1 MDYDNKKKENEKKI
15 KKYIKNM
22 PSGIVD
28 FYPYYIQLE
37 HTNRCNAQ
45 CIMCNHSYIGNN
57 GAQDVAKEIIKKIEP
72 ILPYCQ
78 VLMLNGDGE
87 PFLCENIEKYLK
99 LYRQYG
105 IRVGTNTNLCGI
117 SPALMNNI
125 GDYIDYLNVSC
136 DGCTKK
142 IFEGIRRGLNFEY
155 FIQQLQILNKVAPGL
170 KKSLDCVIMI
180 QNITQV
186 VEMVRFAVEF
196 GFSTIKFNML
206 GVNPC
211 IGNDQDSLFN
221 YPNVATYYLKEAVEE
236 AHRLGIDIIYPEIF
250 AGIINEE
257 KLEKELVQVLSYDW
271 SGVNKRIL
279 VSKHKFSAS
288 LLTGNYLNQ
297 RVTLNSLTNCGISA
311 PEICQWSVER
321 CYIDLEGNVSTC
333 CYNVHHYMGNILEV
347 DSFDKIWNGEN
358 YQQFR
363 LNMKQGILPQWCKNC
378 GYYWNKV
385 RTNFVGDN
393 GLIN

>member
-1 MDYDNKKKENEKKI
+1 MNYDNEKKQNDKKI
-15 KKYIKNM
+15 KKYIENID
-22 PSGIVD
+22 SGVVD
-28 FYPYYIQLE
+28 FYPTYIQLE

-57 GAQDVAKEIIKKIEP
+57 GAQDVAKKIVNKIEP

-87 PFLCENIEKYLK
+87 PFLCEDIEKYLK
-99 LYRQYG
+99 LYRKYG
-105 IRVGTNTNLCGI
+105 VRVGTNTNLCGI

-125 GDYIDYLNVSC
+125 GDYIDYLNISC

-155 FIQQLQILNKVAPGL
+155 FIQQLEKLNNVAPNL

-186 VEMVRFAVEF
+186 VEMVGFAVEF

-211 IGNDQDSLFN
+211 IRNDQDSLLN
-221 YPNVATYYLKEAVEE
+221 YPNVATYYLQKAVE
-236 AHRLGIDIIYPEIF
+236 AARRLGIDIVYPEIF
-250 AGIINEE
+250 TGLINEE
-257 KLEKELVQVLSYDW
+257 KLEKELEKVLSYDW
-271 SGVNKRIL
+271 SWVDKRIL
-279 VSKHKFSAS
+279 VSKSEFSSSS
-288 LLTGNYLNQ
+288 LAGDYLNQ
-297 RVTLNSLTNCGISA
+297 RVTLNSLTQGGICA
-311 PEICQWSVER
+311 PEICQWAVER

-333 CYNVHHYMGNILEV
+333 CYNVHHYMGNILEM

-358 YQQFR
+358 YQKFR
-363 LNMKQGILPQWCKNC
+363 LNMKQGVLPQWCENC

-385 RTNFVGDN
+385 KTNFVGTR
-393 GLIN
+393 